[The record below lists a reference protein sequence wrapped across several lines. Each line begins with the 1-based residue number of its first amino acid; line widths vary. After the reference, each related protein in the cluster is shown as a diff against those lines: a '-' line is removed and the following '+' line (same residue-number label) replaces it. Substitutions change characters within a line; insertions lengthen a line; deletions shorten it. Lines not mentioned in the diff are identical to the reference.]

1 MVIRNWFQNKLFLVL
16 FTARVVLLTH
26 QKQIGKIFLLDMNSS
41 ENYSYHFV
49 CISMCDVIDIYTHTH
64 IFVYQREVD
73 RQIDRQTL
81 TLFTQVASTASL
93 PYSLRQGLSLN
104 P

>member
-1 MVIRNWFQNKLFLVL
+1 MVIHNWFQNKLFLIL

-49 CISMCDVIDIYTHTH
+49 CIYVYISVCDVIYMCMSVC
-64 IFVYQREVD
+64 VYQREMD
-73 RQIDRQTL
+73 KQIDRQTL
-81 TLFTQVASTASL
+81 TRCL
-93 PYSLRQGLSLN
+93 PRLPQLLLYPIS
-104 P
+104 